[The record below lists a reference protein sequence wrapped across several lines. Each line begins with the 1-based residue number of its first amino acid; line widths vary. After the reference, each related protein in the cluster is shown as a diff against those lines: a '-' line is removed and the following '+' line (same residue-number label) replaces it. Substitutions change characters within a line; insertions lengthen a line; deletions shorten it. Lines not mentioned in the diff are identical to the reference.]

1 MGSHTIVDGYTIM
14 GGYRSVKDDQKCK
27 VTSVAVFPSATA
39 ADEVLTTDAKILQLK
54 CIVWRPDQLFS
65 QHKLKF
71 L

>member
-39 ADEVLTTDAKILQLK
+39 ADDVLTTDAKSAAAEVHRAAYQQ
-54 CIVWRPDQLFS
+54 P
-65 QHKLKF
+65 
-71 L
+71 